1 MIILASI
8 CGIEPEYG
16 WYYDACTKC
25 AGRIKIISGRMF
37 CPKCNQSRNVVP
49 RFKLHVQVMDNTG
62 STSFI
67 LFDRNVSN
75 YVGKSVQDLIE
86 AQGQG
91 GSSDDYPTDLN
102 VLIGKTMLF
111 KVEISNGNLLHG
123 WQNYGVK
130 RTSNDADLIKKFVKH
145 HDLKIVDVDD
155 DAGDIDLA
163 LTQKE
168 SLPKENV
175 QVQ

>member
-1 MIILASI
+1 
-8 CGIEPEYG
+8 
-16 WYYDACTKC
+16 
-25 AGRIKIISGRMF
+25 
-37 CPKCNQSRNVVP
+37 
-49 RFKLHVQVMDNTG
+49 
-62 STSFI
+62 
-67 LFDRNVSN
+67 
-75 YVGKSVQDLIE
+75 
-86 AQGQG
+86 
-91 GSSDDYPTDLN
+91 
-102 VLIGKTMLF
+102 MLF
-111 KVEISNGNLLHG
+111 KVEITNGNLLHD

-175 QVQ
+175 QVQLLEAGDSSKSDVNQVVGQHTPSSKGSGKRSADKDDSDVLGSNDDGERSINKPSKLKCVKIVKDA